1 MNTLVSDVPYET
13 EKKLDEL
20 IYSSDT
26 TQMELSTEPEIYD
39 ESHPVGEWLKE
50 AEYYDY
56 YNVKTSTAILT
67 IALIR

>member
-1 MNTLVSDVPYET
+1 MCLTKQR
-13 EKKLDEL
+13 KKLDEL

-56 YNVKTSTAILT
+56 YNVKNFYCYFDN
-67 IALIR
+67 RP